1 LKALDKL
8 KINNKKM
15 VTLEDYKIDKDQAD
29 YLLTIKCRTYEDSE
43 LTPQPQHRFKDV
55 ELVMYV
61 IKDVYSIEDEE
72 WYKLVGEYVKE
83 NVPNFTSYSIK
94 LKEIKK
100 VEERE
105 ELTFIVSIPEQDKAN
120 EWIEEQR
127 EINKHKGVT
136 SGERFGYQFIPTGLG
151 VCVAVVDLL
160 TGKSKDVT
168 DPLNW

>member
-1 LKALDKL
+1 
-8 KINNKKM
+8 M
-15 VTLEDYKIDKDQAD
+15 VTLEDYKIRMDQAD
-29 YLLTIKCRTYEDSE
+29 YLLTIKCRVFEGNNGNNLNVY
-43 LTPQPQHRFKDV
+43 KNV
-55 ELVMYV
+55 ELVIYV
-61 IKDVYSIEDEE
+61 IKDVFSIEDGE
-72 WYKLVGEYVKE
+72 WDKLVEDYVKE

-100 VEERE
+100 VEEE
-105 ELTFIVSIPEQDKAN
+105 EVLTFTVEISEQNKAN
-120 EWIEEQR
+120 KWIDEQR
-127 EINKHKGVT
+127 ETHKHKGVT

>member
-1 LKALDKL
+1 
-8 KINNKKM
+8 M

-29 YLLTIKCRTYEDSE
+29 YLLTIKCRAYEG
-43 LTPQPQHRFKDV
+43 HNVYKDV

-72 WYKLVGEYVKE
+72 WYELVGEYVKE
-83 NVPNFTSYSIK
+83 NVPNFTSISIK
-94 LKEIKK
+94 LKEIEK

-105 ELTFIVSIPEQDKAN
+105 ALTFTVEISEQDKAN
-120 EWIEEQR
+120 EWIDEQR
-127 EINKHKGVT
+127 ETHKHKGVT

-160 TGKSKDVT
+160 TGNNKDVT
-168 DPLNW
+168 DYSQF

>member
-1 LKALDKL
+1 
-8 KINNKKM
+8 M

-29 YLLTIKCRTYEDSE
+29 YLLTIKCRAYEGNNGNN
-43 LTPQPQHRFKDV
+43 LNVYKHV
-55 ELVMYV
+55 ELVIYV

-72 WYKLVGEYVKE
+72 WYELVGEYVKE

-105 ELTFIVSIPEQDKAN
+105 ALTFTVEISEQDKAN
-120 EWIEEQR
+120 EWIDEQR
-127 EINKHKGVT
+127 ETHKHKGVT

>member
-1 LKALDKL
+1 
-8 KINNKKM
+8 M

-29 YLLTIKCRTYEDSE
+29 YLLTIKCRAYEG
-43 LTPQPQHRFKDV
+43 HNVYKDV

-72 WYKLVGEYVKE
+72 WYELVGEYVKE
-83 NVPNFTSYSIK
+83 NVPNFTSISIK
-94 LKEIKK
+94 LKEIEK

-105 ELTFIVSIPEQDKAN
+105 ALTFTVEIAEQDKAN
-120 EWIEEQR
+120 EWIDEQR
-127 EINKHKGVT
+127 ETHKHKGVT

-160 TGKSKDVT
+160 TGNNKDVT
-168 DPLNW
+168 DYSQF

>member
-1 LKALDKL
+1 
-8 KINNKKM
+8 M

-29 YLLTIKCRTYEDSE
+29 YLLTIKCRAYEGNNVY
-43 LTPQPQHRFKDV
+43 KDV

-72 WYKLVGEYVKE
+72 WYELVGEYVKE
-83 NVPNFTSYSIK
+83 NVPNFTSISIK
-94 LKEIKK
+94 LKEIEK

-105 ELTFIVSIPEQDKAN
+105 ALTFTVEISEQDKAN
-120 EWIEEQR
+120 EWIDEQR
-127 EINKHKGVT
+127 ETHKHKGVT

-151 VCVAVVDLL
+151 VCVTVVDLL

-168 DPLNW
+168 DYSQF